1 MIYLNFSQSF
11 PKLSF
16 IKDEKKE
23 RKKLKKYKEKKKKR
37 KTYEE
42 KLKLKVIE
50 ISWLF
55 KSQGHRKIQAT

>member
-23 RKKLKKYKEKKKKR
+23 RKKLKNTKKR
-37 KTYEE
+37 RKIGKHT
-42 KLKLKVIE
+42 KKIE
-50 ISWLF
+50 IE
-55 KSQGHRKIQAT
+55 GY